1 MLFSSVMIALGSI
14 LGERTTRVDIAALF
28 LSGCAMVS
36 TTFGGFVA
44 VYGQKRAHLLLG
56 LGAGMLLG
64 ATFFDLLPES
74 MEAAQSAAWDAR
86 AMLVVLVA
94 GFLTFYV
101 AERVLIL
108 HSCVE
113 DDCANEAHRRMG
125 RMSAIGLIAHSTLDG
140 AAIGAA
146 TLVSWREGAIVA
158 LAIIAHDMSDG
169 LNTMMLVTHGEK
181 ARTTDYIFLGL
192 DAVAPVGGAILALV
206 FLPSPKWLAVFL
218 ALASGFFLYTATSD
232 LLPEAHRRS
241 PSSSVMLVTLAG
253 VAIMAVA
260 VGMTRI
266 DAASLH
272 RLLHGFF

>member
-1 MLFSSVMIALGSI
+1 MNALSAVIGQ
-14 LGERTTRVDIAALF
+14 RTSGVDTAALL
-28 LSGCAMVS
+28 LSACAMVS
-36 TTFGGFVA
+36 TIFGGMVA
-44 VYGQKRAHLLLG
+44 VYGQKRVHLLLG
-56 LGAGMLLG
+56 VGAGMLLG

-74 MEAAQSAAWDAR
+74 VDAAQSQGWNAR
-86 AMLVVLVA
+86 GMFVVLVA
-94 GFLTFYV
+94 GFLGFYV
-101 AERVLIL
+101 LERILIL

-113 DDCANEAHRRMG
+113 GDCANEAHRRMG
-125 RMSAIGLIAHSTLDG
+125 RMSAVGLIAHSTLDG

-181 ARTTDYIFLGL
+181 ARGSDYIFLAL
-192 DAVAPVGGAILALV
+192 DAIAPVGGAILALA

-241 PSSSVMLVTLAG
+241 PSASVMILTLAG
-253 VAIMAVA
+253 VVVMAVA
-260 VGMTRI
+260 VGLARLDT
-266 DAASLH
+266 AGLH
-272 RLLHGFF
+272 SLLHSIF

>member
-1 MLFSSVMIALGSI
+1 MIAFSVAFSEVMGA
-14 LGERTTRVDIAALF
+14 RTGGVDATALI
-28 LSGCAMVS
+28 LSGCAMLS

-44 VYGQKRAHLLLG
+44 VYGQKRLHLLLG
-56 LGAGMLLG
+56 IGAGMLLG

-74 MEAAQSAAWDAR
+74 VEAAQSQGWDAR
-86 AMLVVLVA
+86 GMFVVLVI
-94 GFLTFYV
+94 GFLGFYV

-113 DDCANEAHRRMG
+113 GDCANEAHRKMG

-146 TLVSWREGAIVA
+146 TLVSWREGAVVA

-169 LNTMMLVTHGEK
+169 LNTMMLVTHGED
-181 ARTTDYIFLGL
+181 ARLTDYVFLGL
-192 DAVAPVGGAILALV
+192 DAIAPVCGAVLALV
-206 FLPSPKWLAVFL
+206 FLPSPKWLAIFL

-241 PSSSVMLVTLAG
+241 PSPSVMWLTLTG
-253 VAIMAVA
+253 VAVMAIA
-260 VGMTRI
+260 VGLTRF
-266 DAASLH
+266 DLGSVE
-272 RLLHGFF
+272 RLVRSVF